1 MLRPV
6 RLKASEAL
14 FYAVSGLE
22 RFGRFYRGGM
32 FLRKSPYSLLPEQ
45 YGGGRKRIFIGLM
58 LASCVLLCLA
68 LCFFLIL
75 PWSDLGSELRWLPLF
90 SMAVGG
96 LGIAVLAWL
105 CLSLVF
111 HIYTGIPLPGMRGLR
126 HVIIRL
132 FFPLMELLAKAVG
145 IERDKVRRSF
155 IKVNNE
161 LVLAARRP
169 VAPRQLLLL
178 LPHCVQSS
186 LCPRRLRHK
195 ADLCARCGKCQVG
208 ELLNLRDRY
217 GIQFAIATGGTIA
230 RRIVVQTRPRC
241 IVAVAC
247 ERDLTSGIQD
257 SYPLPVFGVLNQR
270 PCGPCLDTL
279 VPLAGLEESIRLFLG
294 LSDTVADAEQGGQ
307 A

>member
-1 MLRPV
+1 
-6 RLKASEAL
+6 
-14 FYAVSGLE
+14 
-22 RFGRFYRGGM
+22 M
-32 FLRKSPYSLLPEQ
+32 FLRKSPYSLPPEQ

-58 LASCVLLCLA
+58 LGSCILLCLA

-75 PWSDLGSELRWLPLF
+75 PWSDLGADLPWLPLL

-105 CLSLVF
+105 CLTLVF
-111 HIYTGIPLPGMRGLR
+111 HIYTGLPLPGMHDVR

-145 IERDKVRRSF
+145 IDRNKVRRSF
-155 IKVNNE
+155 VKVNNE

-169 VAPRQLLLL
+169 VVPSELLLL
-178 LPHCVQSS
+178 LPHCVQNSV
-186 LCPRRLRHK
+186 CPRRLTHK
-195 ADLCARCGKCQVG
+195 VDLCTRCGQCQVG
-208 ELLNLRDRY
+208 SLLDLRDRY

-247 ERDLTSGIQD
+247 ERDLTPGIRD
-257 SYPLPVFGVLNQR
+257 SYPLPVFSVLNQR

-279 VPLAGLEESIRLFLG
+279 APLTALEEVIRLFLG
-294 LSDTVADAEQGGQ
+294 LSETVAGASQRGR

>member
-1 MLRPV
+1 M
-6 RLKASEAL
+6 
-14 FYAVSGLE
+14 Y
-22 RFGRFYRGGM
+22 
-32 FLRKSPYSLLPEQ
+32 LRKSPYSLPPAQ

-58 LASCVLLCLA
+58 LASCLLLCLA
-68 LCFFLIL
+68 LCFFLVL
-75 PWSDLGSELRWLPLF
+75 PWSGLGGELRWLPLL
-90 SMAVGG
+90 SMAVGA
-96 LGIAVLAWL
+96 LGIAVLVWL

-111 HIYTGIPLPGMRGLR
+111 HIYTGIPLPGMRGVR

-132 FFPLMELLAKAVG
+132 FFPLMELLARAVG
-145 IERDKVRRSF
+145 IDRDKVRRSF

-169 VAPRQLLLL
+169 VAPGQLLLL

-186 LCPRRLRHK
+186 ICSRRLRHK

-217 GIQFAIATGGTIA
+217 GIQLAIATGGTIA

-279 VPLAGLEESIRLFLG
+279 VPLASLEESIALFLDPAKPAG
-294 LSDTVADAEQGGQ
+294 GAERGGR

>member
-1 MLRPV
+1 
-6 RLKASEAL
+6 
-14 FYAVSGLE
+14 
-22 RFGRFYRGGM
+22 M
-32 FLRKSPYSLLPEQ
+32 FLRKSPYSLPPEQ

-58 LASCVLLCLA
+58 LASCILLCLA

-75 PWSDLGSELRWLPLF
+75 PWSDLGAGLRWLPLL

-105 CLSLVF
+105 CLTLVF
-111 HIYTGIPLPGMRGLR
+111 HIYTGLPLPGMHGVR

-145 IERDKVRRSF
+145 IDRNKVRRSF
-155 IKVNNE
+155 VKVNNE

-169 VAPRQLLLL
+169 VVPSELLLL
-178 LPHCVQSS
+178 LPHCVQNSV
-186 LCPRRLRHK
+186 CPRRLTHK
-195 ADLCARCGKCQVG
+195 VDLCARCGQCQVG
-208 ELLNLRDRY
+208 SLLDLRDRY

-279 VPLAGLEESIRLFLG
+279 APLTALEEVIRLFLG
-294 LSDTVADAEQGGQ
+294 LSETAAVASQRGRA
-307 A
+307 

>member
-1 MLRPV
+1 
-6 RLKASEAL
+6 
-14 FYAVSGLE
+14 
-22 RFGRFYRGGM
+22 M
-32 FLRKSPYSLLPEQ
+32 FLRKSPYSLPPEQ

-58 LASCVLLCLA
+58 LASCALLCLG

-75 PWSDLGSELRWLPLF
+75 PWSDLRGGLRWLPPL
-90 SMAVGG
+90 SMAMGG

-111 HIYTGIPLPGMRGLR
+111 HIYTGILLPGMGGVR

-145 IERDKVRRSF
+145 IDRDKVRRSF

-169 VAPRQLLLL
+169 VAPRDVLLL
-178 LPHCVQSS
+178 LPHCVQNSG
-186 LCPRRLRHK
+186 CPRRLRHG
-195 ADLCARCGKCQVG
+195 ADSCARCGKCQVG

-230 RRIVVQTRPRC
+230 HRIVIQTRPRC
-241 IVAVAC
+241 ILAVAC

-270 PCGPCLDTL
+270 PCGPCLDTIA
-279 VPLAGLEESIRLFLG
+279 PLPALEEGIRLFLG
-294 LSDTVADAEQGGQ
+294 LAEPAAKAERGGR